1 MCQNL
6 PPAFI
11 ENDCRSAEDE
21 GDEREDY
28 DGQKCPR
35 WNVLFVGN
43 VGNLD
48 KSIRHAIL
56 GLKIIFYFWI
66 FSTSSSSRRK

>member
-1 MCQNL
+1 MVKNL

-21 GDEREDY
+21 GDECEDY
-28 DGQKCPR
+28 DGQKCPI
-35 WNVLFVGN
+35 WNVLFVRN
-43 VGNLD
+43 VRNLD

-56 GLKIIFYFWI
+56 GLKMILFLICFN
-66 FSTSSSSRRK
+66 